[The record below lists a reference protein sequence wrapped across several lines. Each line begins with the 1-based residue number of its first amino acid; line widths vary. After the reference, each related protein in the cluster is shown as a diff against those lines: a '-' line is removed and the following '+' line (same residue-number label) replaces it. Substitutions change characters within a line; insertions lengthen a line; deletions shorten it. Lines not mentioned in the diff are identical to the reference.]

1 MTGARQHIFAGARIT
16 DNQQRRIEHRQLA
29 RLFHHLT
36 HFRTDRDDMLKL
48 AVVVDRQVLQLA
60 AHARRRFQHHHRAD
74 RQRGALFLGGVNRT
88 RLQQEVAPLDH
99 YVLRLRLYPLAL
111 QPAGKVKAAHQRG
124 DAVVADFMLIQTEQ
138 ALCRRV
144 RQLHFALHIDRE
156 HRFRHG
162 GQQRAQRA
170 MLAL

>member
-1 MTGARQHIFAGARIT
+1 MAEQLAFRHVVGQRGAVERKEGLFAARAAKMTGARQHIFAGARIT

-88 RLQQEVAPLDH
+88 RLQQEVAPRS
-99 YVLRLRLYPLAL
+99 LRAASAPL
-111 QPAGKVKAAHQRG
+111 PARSPASG
-124 DAVVADFMLIQTEQ
+124 
-138 ALCRRV
+138 
-144 RQLHFALHIDRE
+144 
-156 HRFRHG
+156 
-162 GQQRAQRA
+162 
-170 MLAL
+170 